1 MIHLACHG
9 KMEDNNPCL
18 FLDSQAVSLS
28 QLVDTEESQL
38 AAHPLVVLSACELG
52 GFSASDFSAE
62 QFGFPAGLIAM
73 GARSVVGALWP
84 VPDQPTAEF
93 MEDFHRH
100 LQKFPSNEALPLAIM
115 DAQRRQVSALTWG
128 SFVHFGV

>member
-1 MIHLACHG
+1 
-9 KMEDNNPCL
+9 MEDNNPSL
-18 FLDSQAVSLS
+18 FLDRQAVSLS
-28 QLVDTEESQL
+28 QLVDTEEGQL

-52 GFSASDFSAE
+52 SFSASDFSTE

-84 VPDQPTAEF
+84 VPDEPTAEF

-100 LQKFPSNEALPLAIM
+100 LRKFPSNEALPLAIIG
-115 DAQRRQVSALTWG
+115 AQRRQVSALTWG